1 MKGVNPKVGMIFC
14 VKTFRLVAVDV
25 LSGGKQSYGY
35 PAQSVRRDKV
45 FGNVVADIDEAACL
59 VGIFVLKMAEAF
71 AVGLFRR
78 AGFRDE
84 DVVKQGRQ
92 TQGFQLQALGQASAV
107 GNQRACGE
115 GRGQFGQEIR
125 RSIRSQRRAVQPVLS
140 QKNLFFRFIKTT
152 VAAQFVQPIF
162 AVGVDVAP

>member
-107 GNQRACGE
+107 GKSARV
-115 GRGQFGQEIR
+115 R
-125 RSIRSQRRAVQPVLS
+125 RRARSVRTGNPAEHTESASGGAAGIATKEPV
-140 QKNLFFRFIKTT
+140 F
-152 VAAQFVQPIF
+152 PIH
-162 AVGVDVAP
+162 